1 MAFNESYKRWHT
13 PKRNNF
19 NEDGT
24 LKKGESYQGYYKI
37 TNRDKYVGN
46 PDLIIFRS
54 SWEFSFCKW
63 CDYSPS
69 IIRWGSEPVRIPY
82 YDKVSKLAKCK
93 ELGIDPNNPKNWVT
107 KFYTTDF
114 WIQVK
119 KADGSIEKW
128 FVEIKPGGKLHK
140 PVPPDRNAPLA
151 QIKRYN
157 RLVREYLVNE
167 EKFKAIEEWAN
178 KNGTKFYIFTESEL
192 LHFGIIGGR
201 FDIKKEDLI
210 YASSAGRK

>member
-1 MAFNESYKRWHT
+1 M
-13 PKRNNF
+13 
-19 NEDGT
+19 
-24 LKKGESYQGYYKI
+24 
-37 TNRDKYVGN
+37 
-46 PDLIIFRS
+46 
-54 SWEFSFCKW
+54 
-63 CDYSPS
+63 
-69 IIRWGSEPVRIPY
+69 
-82 YDKVSKLAKCK
+82 
-93 ELGIDPNNPKNWVT
+93 
-107 KFYTTDF
+107 
-114 WIQVK
+114 
-119 KADGSIEKW
+119 
-128 FVEIKPGGKLHK
+128 HK

-167 EKFKAIEEWAN
+167 EQFKAIEEWAN